1 MPDIGLSELI
11 IVLAYL
17 MIIFVVAAIL
27 IGVMVMIA
35 RAFWSRGH
43 RSGRAVMRT
52 PRRSSSNWSHSS
64 TRRPDR

>member
-17 MIIFVVAAIL
+17 MLIFVVAAIL
-27 IGVMVMIA
+27 IGVMIMIV
-35 RAFWSRGH
+35 RAIWSRGH
-43 RSGRAVMRT
+43 RSGRAMIRT

-64 TRRPDR
+64 TRRGS